1 MRSTSALCALLLG
14 ALCAGFVS
22 ASAPSPLTVWG
33 RASFLAG
40 AVDAQTKSADAA
52 LSALFGALAEST
64 EQPPAVAVVL
74 VGESSPAVQA
84 QLDKLA
90 TAAPTFLQLPNAA
103 HEGTDH
109 PVLAALQRSGDS
121 LRVKVLGECG
131 GAYVAGEQPATLAA
145 LRAELETPSSGRPL
159 VVVLCQPAGTGAEEQ
174 AALLEGAQAALDGTA
189 PTHLLVHA
197 ARPAAGEGEQRRR
210 LLAEAGDAATL
221 GVAAQSV
228 GLLKADRANQTSNYT
243 TCDPLCQ
250 KHVMWL
256 EGLIILVVIVLALVV
271 GCTCMHAVDTPSRY
285 AQPEVARPHGD

>member
-1 MRSTSALCALLLG
+1 MLPLLPTL
-14 ALCAGFVS
+14 
-22 ASAPSPLTVWG
+22 P
-33 RASFLAG
+33 
-40 AVDAQTKSADAA
+40 AQ
-52 LSALFGALAEST
+52 
-64 EQPPAVAVVL
+64 
-74 VGESSPAVQA
+74 
-84 QLDKLA
+84 
-90 TAAPTFLQLPNAA
+90 
-103 HEGTDH
+103 
-109 PVLAALQRSGDS
+109 
-121 LRVKVLGECG
+121 VLGECG

-250 KHVMWL
+250 KHVSGRGWGRAVRAEQAPRRAVCVCVQRL
-256 EGLIILVVIVLALVV
+256 RGT
-271 GCTCMHAVDTPSRY
+271 TCKRQ
-285 AQPEVARPHGD
+285 AQPCSRHTCAYS